1 MLYFRQDR
9 STKAAR
15 IARLPAWRR
24 QLVETDAGTVDVLDI
39 GKDQDQAILL
49 ITHGLGSME
58 SFEEIA
64 EGLEARH
71 PGRRV
76 VAYSRPGR
84 GASPAHTGLE
94 AADRLSHESLRLLP
108 ALLRALGI
116 RSVDL
121 VAHSD
126 GVAIA
131 MLFACAHAEMVG
143 RMVALSPQVHAD
155 RQFNAV
161 TAELLADHRCQEEIE
176 RLCAE
181 HLDPALAIRCWAEG
195 REALSAAPERV
206 LEQVAALDAPLLLIQ
221 GLRDE
226 YGVQHQMAALSD
238 RVPGPMKWVILRQ
251 DGHFPQHDS
260 TEVVLDLICGHLD
273 DREEQ
278 RRPDRMGSGP
288 AV

>member
-1 MLYFRQDR
+1 MLYFRQDG
-9 STKAAR
+9 STNAAR

-24 QLVETDAGTVDVLDI
+24 QLVNTDAGTIDVLDI
-39 GKDQDQAILL
+39 GKDQRHAILL

-76 VAYSRPGR
+76 IAYSRPGR
-84 GASPAHTGLE
+84 GASPADPEHAGT
-94 AADRLSHESLRLLP
+94 DRLSHESLELLP

-116 RSVDL
+116 HSVDL

-126 GVAIA
+126 GVAVA
-131 MLFACAHAEMVG
+131 MLFACAHPERVG

-155 RQFNAV
+155 RQFDAV
-161 TAELLADHRCQEEIE
+161 TSELLADGRGQEEIE

-181 HLDPALAIRCWAEG
+181 HLDPALAIRCWAAG
-195 REALSAAPERV
+195 REALTGAPDRV
-206 LEQVAALDAPLLLIQ
+206 LEQISALDAPLLLIQ

-226 YGVQHQMAALSD
+226 YGVENQMAALSD

-273 DREEQ
+273 DREDA
-278 RRPDRMGSGP
+278 RKADRFRPGSTT
-288 AV
+288 